1 MDKIWKL
8 WMTNCDEFW
17 SLFCSWIRDR
27 LWYHVNN
34 LEMSVVCSMLGELLP
49 GHFLLLRADP
59 DLRTL
64 RYFSHL
70 QGPVNVA
77 QTKRIWKSTKLAKSR
92 CMQSTLMTTI
102 AISVV
107 NDNQITLLSAH
118 QSAIVWVFACRRRDA
133 FADLEIKE
141 TSSDN
146 RGLSLASTLH
156 AQYWE

>member
-1 MDKIWKL
+1 
-8 WMTNCDEFW
+8 
-17 SLFCSWIRDR
+17 
-27 LWYHVNN
+27 
-34 LEMSVVCSMLGELLP
+34 MSVVCSMLGELLP
-49 GHFLLLRADP
+49 DHFSLLRADP

-64 RYFSHL
+64 KYFSHL
-70 QGPVNVA
+70 QDPVNVA

-133 FADLEIKE
+133 FADLKIKE

-146 RGLSLASTLH
+146 RGLSLVRCTRNIESKQRIVFFSKCSRYLT
-156 AQYWE
+156 